1 MGSWHELL
9 GMNFMHQ
16 GLLGKVAI
24 YIRRAPLSY
33 ATIRIGLG
41 VHNRACLQPLPS
53 PASPLPQYLFFA
65 CIYIMFPSSCMNES
79 TKHFGHAFWFSFQTA
94 STIGYSGDPGMY
106 PNPDW

>member
-1 MGSWHELL
+1 MRDPSSSLSGNLGYSHLSACPALL
-9 GMNFMHQ
+9 
-16 GLLGKVAI
+16 
-24 YIRRAPLSY
+24 
-33 ATIRIGLG
+33 T
-41 VHNRACLQPLPS
+41 PS
-53 PASPLPQYLFFA
+53 PTLTPSSTQYLFFA